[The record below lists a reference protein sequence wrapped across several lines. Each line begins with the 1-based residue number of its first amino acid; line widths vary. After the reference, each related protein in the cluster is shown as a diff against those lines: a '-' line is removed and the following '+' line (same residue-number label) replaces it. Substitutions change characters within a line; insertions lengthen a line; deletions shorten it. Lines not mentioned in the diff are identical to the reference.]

1 MRKVFFVL
9 MTVILLLSSS
19 SEAAKIDMYRNA
31 LLSKNFTIKYE
42 VNEIPIIRTSKDAT
56 LSGKGLSDKLT
67 TGLGNFQHKG
77 IIVSNGDNSY
87 LEIFQDAH
95 IESYNV
101 KLSQFNSSSKSKS
114 VTQKIEMNRPAGGQC
129 MLIKNNE
136 LFEFFW
142 ELKDGKKQYYGGQGI
157 FGKTTSVKAGGSGWF
172 TATQRLIRE
181 YNFGTPEIARALL
194 PIMPTSKI
202 IATPQAVDYK
212 FFGSGSLDN
221 GLTYED
227 YVADKSDTFS
237 AVRYYFNGETMIK
250 IAQVS
255 YVKEGGKILG
265 YEKSIIHI
273 TEFSPI
279 ADQTYLKLPES
290 LKDKTKRNKEAKK

>member
-9 MTVILLLSSS
+9 MTVTLLLSSS

-56 LSGKGLSDKLT
+56 LSDKGLSDKLT

-101 KLSQFNSSSKSKS
+101 KLSQFNSSSKS

-129 MLIKNNE
+129 MLIKDDE

-142 ELKDGKKQYYGGQGI
+142 EMNGDKKNYFGGYSL
-157 FGKTTSVKAGGSGWF
+157 FGKSKSVKAGGSGLSI
-172 TATQRLIRE
+172 ATQRLIRE

-227 YVADKSDTFS
+227 YVADKADFFS